1 MATSRTVGA
10 VAASR
15 AAIADNPGVLDRL
28 LHHPQARDYALA
40 LIAGTVA
47 ESLLFLSIYLP
58 DGEPARYLPLLFFV
72 EAIVLGAV
80 FGPGPGMVGAV
91 APLVVAFFA
100 EWARRAFGWGGSPT
114 GPEDT
119 LGMVFVV
126 LLYLAMVFA
135 FLAGMT
141 GAIRN
146 RYFRHEA

>member
-1 MATSRTVGA
+1 M
-10 VAASR
+10 
-15 AAIADNPGVLDRL
+15 
-28 LHHPQARDYALA
+28 
-40 LIAGTVA
+40 
-47 ESLLFLSIYLP
+47 SIYVP
-58 DGEPARYLPLLFFV
+58 DGDPAHVLPLLFFV

-91 APLVVAFFA
+91 APLVVAFFV
-100 EWARRAFGWGGSPT
+100 EWARRAFGWGGSPA

-126 LLYLAMVFA
+126 LLYLALVFA

-146 RYFRHEA
+146 RYFRREL